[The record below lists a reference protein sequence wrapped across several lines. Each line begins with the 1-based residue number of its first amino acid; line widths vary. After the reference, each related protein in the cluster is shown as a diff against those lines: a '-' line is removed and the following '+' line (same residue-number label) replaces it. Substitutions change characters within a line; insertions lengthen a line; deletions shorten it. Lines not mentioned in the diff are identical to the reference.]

1 MRGYAMGVTGL
12 LALLGGLCL
21 ARTAFFCTTQ
31 LGKRLGELHRD
42 TGGQILDQMP
52 AVAHLPRLWS
62 AFAHS
67 RSIFRGAI
75 ESSHIKRGMLLQ
87 PSFDGLGRAVGEQIN
102 GLTALQVTDQR
113 AVAESA
119 LVCPVVQANDSWL

>member
-1 MRGYAMGVTGL
+1 MFIPGHSLGLTGL
-12 LALLGGLCL
+12 LDGLCL
-21 ARTAFFCTTQ
+21 GRTPFFCTTQ
-31 LGKRLGELHRD
+31 LCKRLGELYRD
-42 TGGQILDQMP
+42 TCGQILDQMP

-62 AFAHS
+62 AFANS

-75 ESSHIKRGMLLQ
+75 AADHLNRGMLLQ
-87 PSFDGLGRAVGEQIN
+87 PIFDGLGRAVGEQIN

-119 LVCPVVQANDSWL
+119 LVYPVVQANDSRL

>member
-1 MRGYAMGVTGL
+1 
-12 LALLGGLCL
+12 
-21 ARTAFFCTTQ
+21 
-31 LGKRLGELHRD
+31 
-42 TGGQILDQMP
+42 MP

-75 ESSHIKRGMLLQ
+75 TADHINRGMLLQ
-87 PSFDGLGRAVGEQIN
+87 PGFDTLHRAVGEQIN

-119 LVCPVVQANDSWL
+119 LVWSGKGNAVPSIPSPKNWTGEFPHIQLKPFSPPVSPDAASQRVNPGRQPGGGR

>member
-1 MRGYAMGVTGL
+1 MLRLVDGWY
-12 LALLGGLCL
+12 LG
-21 ARTAFFCTTQ
+21 RTTFLCTTQ
-31 LGKRLGELHRD
+31 LGQRIGELPRD

-102 GLTALQVTDQR
+102 GLAALQVTDQR

-119 LVCPVVQANDSWL
+119 LVRPVLQANDSWL